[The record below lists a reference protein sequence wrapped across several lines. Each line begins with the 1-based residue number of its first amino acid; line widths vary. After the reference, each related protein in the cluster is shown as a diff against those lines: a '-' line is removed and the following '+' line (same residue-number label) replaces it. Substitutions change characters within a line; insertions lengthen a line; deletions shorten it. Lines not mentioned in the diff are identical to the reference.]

1 MLILAINT
9 ATSNTCVALLEN
21 NEIIAE
27 NDWLSDND
35 EAEKLMPAIDAL
47 LKSQSLSF
55 NDIKKVLVVKGP
67 GSFTGLRI
75 GVTVANTIAYL
86 NQCPLNSLTTLDYL
100 HYQNYA
106 AVLLFAGKGAVYLS
120 KQRGDEAQIINLPD
134 FPEALEGIKELG
146 GDISDE
152 QKAAIGEIKF
162 IKPKKSFAEVMLEF
176 LKTNPKDQKIV
187 EPFYI
192 KQPSISKSKKIC
204 FT

>member
-9 ATSNTCVALLEN
+9 ATSNTCIALLEN
-21 NEIIAE
+21 NKILAE
-27 NDWLSDND
+27 NAWLSDND
-35 EAEKLMPAIDAL
+35 EAEKLMPAIYAL
-47 LKSQSLSF
+47 LKSQSLNFS
-55 NDIKKVLVVKGP
+55 DIKKVLVVKGP

-120 KQRGDEAQIINLPD
+120 KKAEDKAKIVDLPD
-134 FPEALEGIKELG
+134 LATELEGIAQVT
-146 GDISDE
+146 GDISEE
-152 QKAAIGEIKF
+152 QKNALAQTEF
-162 IKPKKSFAEVMLEF
+162 IKPTKSFAEIMLEF
-176 LKTNPKDQKIV
+176 LETNPADQTII